1 MTSVIWHATISLD
14 GFVAGVNGDLSW
26 CRAAADR
33 LPADRELRPRLG
45 ALVAGRPGS
54 DAGPG
59 AGGRGCCPE
68 PWAGPVFVP
77 ACRPAEGPVPAE
89 VVFVSGVAGAVRRAR
104 EAAAGRDVVVTG
116 GAVGSIALGLG
127 LVDELMVHVV
137 PVFLGRGIR
146 VCPRIQRQAFVV
158 LATAGSA
165 EQTSLRLRPRRPVA
179 LG

>member
-1 MTSVIWHATISLD
+1 VTSVIWHATISLD
-14 GFVAGVNGDLSW
+14 GFVAGADGDLSW
-26 CRAAADR
+26 CRVAAAR
-33 LPADRELRPRLG
+33 LPADWDLRPRLG
-45 ALVAGRPGS
+45 ALVAGRPGF

-59 AGGRGCCPE
+59 ADGRGCWAE
-68 PWAGPVFVP
+68 PWEGPVFVP
-77 ACRPAEGPVPAE
+77 ACRPADRPVPGE
-89 VVFVSGVAGAVRRAR
+89 VVFVAGVAEAVHRAR

-146 VCPRIQRQAFVV
+146 VYPRTQRQAFVV

-165 EQTSLRLRPRRPVA
+165 ERTSLRLRPRSPAV